1 MNWRKYGDSPSF
13 SLPTLRFSLMQLLQ
27 TLCQIAAPSGNE
39 AALTHFLLDYVRTHG
54 SDWRQP
60 PLVVHDER
68 RFQDCLLLVFG
79 QPRTAVF
86 AHLDS
91 IGFTVR
97 YGRELV
103 PIGGPECVAGY
114 RLVGHDAQGEI
125 SCTLTVEKNKEDEE
139 ETEVLGYEFSRDIE
153 PGTSLTF
160 ACDFRET
167 DTTVQSCYLD
177 NRLGVWA
184 ALRLAET
191 LEHGIIAFSCWE
203 EHGGGSVPYLA
214 RFIYETYGVRQA
226 LICDITWVTEGVKGG
241 RGCVISLR
249 DSLIPRRA
257 YVEHIRAI
265 ARAAGIAH
273 QVEVEGIGGS
283 DAKDLQR
290 SDIPWDWCFV
300 GAPEDEV
307 HTPNEIV
314 AKADIVSM
322 VALYEVLMRE
332 L

>member
-1 MNWRKYGDSPSF
+1 
-13 SLPTLRFSLMQLLQ
+13 MQLLK
-27 TLCQIAAPSGNE
+27 TLCQIAAPSGDE
-39 AALTHFLLDYVRTHG
+39 APLTRFVLDYVREHG
-54 SDWRQP
+54 PGWRQP
-60 PLVVHDER
+60 PQVIHDEA

-103 PIGGPECVAGY
+103 PIGGPETVAGY
-114 RLVGHDAQGEI
+114 RLVGQDAQGEI
-125 SCTLTVEKNKEDEE
+125 ACTLTVGTAADDE

-153 PGTSLTF
+153 PGTNLTF

-184 ALRLAET
+184 ALRVAET

-226 LICDITWVTEGVKGG
+226 LISDITWVTAGVKAGA
-241 RGCVISLR
+241 GCVISLR

-257 YVEHIRAI
+257 YVERIRAI

-273 QVEVEGIGGS
+273 QVEVESSGGS

-300 GAPEDEV
+300 GAPEDNV
-307 HTPNEIV
+307 HSPDEIV
-314 AKADIVSM
+314 AKADIASM
-322 VALYEVLMRE
+322 VALYEVLLRE

>member
-1 MNWRKYGDSPSF
+1 
-13 SLPTLRFSLMQLLQ
+13 MQLLQ
-27 TLCQIAAPSGNE
+27 TLCQIPAPAGEE
-39 AALTHFLLDYVRTHG
+39 ARLTRFLLDYVRQH
-54 SDWRQP
+54 SASWQHHP
-60 PLVVHDER
+60 QVIYDEA
-68 RFQDCLLLVFG
+68 RFQDCMLLVFG
-79 QPRTAVF
+79 QPRTAIF

-103 PIGGPECVAGY
+103 PIGGPECKTGY
-114 RLVGHDAQGEI
+114 RLVGRDSQGEI
-125 SCTLTVEKNKEDEE
+125 DCKLTVDE
-139 ETEVLGYEFSRDIE
+139 ETEALGYEFSRDIE
-153 PGTSLTF
+153 RGTSLTF

-177 NRLGVWA
+177 NRLGVWN

-203 EHGGGSVPYLA
+203 EHGGGTVPYLA
-214 RFIYETYGVRQA
+214 RYIYDTYGVRQA
-226 LICDITWVTEGVKGG
+226 LISDITWVTEGVRPGE
-241 RGCVISLR
+241 GCVISLR
-249 DSLIPRRA
+249 DSLIPRRS
-257 YVEHIRAI
+257 YVERIRRI
-265 ARAAGIAH
+265 AEASGVAH
-273 QVEVEGIGGS
+273 QLEVEGVGGS

-290 SDIPWDWCFV
+290 SEMPWDWCFV

-314 AKADIVSM
+314 NKQDIASM
-322 VALYEVLMRE
+322 LALYQALLRE

>member
-1 MNWRKYGDSPSF
+1 
-13 SLPTLRFSLMQLLQ
+13 MQLLKN
-27 TLCQIAAPSGNE
+27 LCQLPAPSGEE
-39 AALTHFLLDYVRTHG
+39 AGLTSFLLAYVRQHG
-54 SDWRQP
+54 PGWRQP
-60 PLVVHDER
+60 PLVVHDEAR
-68 RFQDCLLLVFG
+68 LQDCLLLVFG

-103 PIGGPECVAGY
+103 AIGGPECEAGY
-114 RLVGHDAQGEI
+114 ELVGRDAQGEI
-125 SCTLTVEKNKEDEE
+125 ACTLIVGAAADDE
-139 ETEVLGYEFSRDIE
+139 ETEALGYEFSRDIE

-184 ALRLAET
+184 ALQLAET
-191 LEHGIIAFSCWE
+191 LENGIIAFSCWE

-226 LICDITWVTEGVKGG
+226 LICDITWVTEGVKAGQ
-241 RGCVISLR
+241 GCVISLR

-257 YVEHIRAI
+257 YVERIRAI
-265 ARAAGIAH
+265 ARASGIAH

-300 GAPEDEV
+300 GAPEDNV
-307 HTPNEIV
+307 HTPHEIV
-314 AKADIVSM
+314 AKADIASM
-322 VALYEVLMRE
+322 VALYEVLLRE

>member
-1 MNWRKYGDSPSF
+1 
-13 SLPTLRFSLMQLLQ
+13 MQLLK
-27 TLCQIAAPSGNE
+27 TLCQIAAPSGSE
-39 AALTHFLLDYVRTHG
+39 APLTRFVLDYVRTHG
-54 SDWRQP
+54 PGWRQP
-60 PLVVHDER
+60 PLVIHDEA
-68 RFQDCLLLVFG
+68 RFQDCVLLVFG

-103 PIGGPECVAGY
+103 PIGGPETVAGY
-114 RLVGHDAQGEI
+114 RLVGEDAQGEI
-125 SCTLTVEKNKEDEE
+125 ACTLTVGTAVDDE
-139 ETEVLGYEFSRDIE
+139 ETEVLGYEFSRDLE
-153 PGTSLTF
+153 PGTALTF

-184 ALRLAET
+184 ALRVAET

-226 LICDITWVTEGVKGG
+226 LISDITWVTEGVKAGA
-241 RGCVISLR
+241 GCVISLR

-257 YVEHIRAI
+257 YVERIRAI

-273 QVEVEGIGGS
+273 QVEVEGSGGS

-300 GAPEDEV
+300 GAPEDNV
-307 HTPNEIV
+307 HSPDEIV
-314 AKADIVSM
+314 AKADIASM
-322 VALYEVLMRE
+322 VALYEVLLRE